1 MTVQQAYTLGCIEPS
16 KGLQSDMDDVIII
29 RHPNGTIIDTVL
41 TGNLP
46 TKKYYYTPILMI
58 YYDNGFETIVLDI

>member
-1 MTVQQAYTLGCIEPS
+1 MTVKQAYTLGSIDPS
-16 KGLQSDMDDVIII
+16 LGLKSDMDDVIII
-29 RHPNGTIIDTVL
+29 RHPNGVIIDTVL

-46 TKKYYYTPILMI
+46 TKKYYYTPILML